1 MKRVG
6 ISSGILKVVL
16 AMLAT
21 AVLLTTFAQA
31 QVDTGSI
38 TGTVTDP
45 SGAVVNGAKVTLTN
59 VGTGIALS
67 TTTGGDGVFKFSP
80 VRIGTYKI
88 DASFQGFKTVTQN
101 DVKVDVGSNVL
112 LNFTMTAG
120 STSETVEVTAAAPV
134 LQTQDASVGQVIDQ
148 RSVNDLPLNGRNFT
162 FLAQLVQG
170 VNSPQSDTRGN
181 ASTGAFS
188 ANGFRPAQNNY
199 MLDGVDNNSDTVDFL
214 NGTNFVVLPP
224 VDAIQEFK
232 VQTTDFSAEYGRS
245 GAAVLNATIKS
256 GTNQFH
262 GDVWE
267 FFRNDKLD
275 AADYFEHTQ
284 NAAGQWQTQKGELRQ
299 NQYGFTIGGPVAI
312 PHVFNGRNK
321 VFFFGD
327 YEGLR
332 RRQGTIQTGSV
343 PTVAERNSGYANLQD
358 LITGQSGTT
367 HDLLCVSACNTPNQV
382 LRSMPL
388 GTVFDPSTTR
398 AVTKGQVD
406 PISGF
411 LATGNGFV
419 RDPFGT
425 CAAST
430 AAFSLAGCG
439 LNILPGGRL
448 DPNAISL
455 LKLYPAPT
463 SGSLFSNYTNSPVL
477 RENKQSFD
485 TRLDLDFTQK
495 DQLFFRFSLADDPQL
510 IPSIFGGVADGGGFF
525 QGNQTALAQQSALVW
540 THTIS
545 PTTVNVARVGLNYL
559 HTTRNIP
566 EANDLSNVPGTFNI
580 AGIPQVH
587 ENGGLPAF
595 GINGLQTLGGNS
607 FLPSD
612 EVSSTI
618 QVNDDFTKIY
628 GKHTFKM
635 GFEYQHVKFSTL
647 QPPWSRGQF
656 NFDGTYTDVPNVGGG
671 STGRAQF
678 LLTPTAN
685 TVPCGLGSSTPCP
698 YVGGPNNEFAS
709 NISLSDNGKNY
720 YGNYL
725 QDDWKVSSNLT
736 LNLGLR
742 WDFFG
747 LVYDHFGKQANFVPF
762 GPPGGSPLYLIPP
775 SSGAYQ
781 LSTNSSCACTTSFNN
796 LLAQDGIGLAITKQ
810 YGKGLGTSQTT
821 NFAPR
826 FGFAY
831 QLSPKLVVRG
841 GAGMFYNGF
850 ENRGYSPNLGENYPF
865 QFDFQYQQKN
875 DSTPINNFA
884 GCSAATPTGGPTL
897 ETGFAC
903 IPLDPLAVNAQGLQ
917 LRGIQFAYQTPYSIG
932 DNLTIQYQLTP
943 SMSVQ
948 AAYVGTFGRHLEV
961 FPGSNN
967 PTALLPPNTTLT
979 GSRLLAGQ
987 PGGPLPASRGGLPF
1001 PDFGQNASYA
1011 TTEGSS
1017 YYHGLQTSVEKK
1029 FSTGLNFLFAYTY
1042 SKVRSDA
1049 LDLLN
1054 GFAGNGYR
1062 APYVPGMG
1070 IHADYGLAN
1079 FDIRNVVHFSGSYEL
1094 PFGKGKRFMGNA
1106 SGVSNGLLGGWALVW
1121 ATTLQ
1126 GGQPFK
1132 LDCPS
1137 ATTSGTN
1144 CYAFVVPGQNP
1155 RTSFQKTADGNV
1167 RMLNPAA
1174 FAQPCFL
1181 GSPGAPTGCVNIP
1194 GTGVLGGAEPS
1205 QIEGPGF
1212 HRLDLSLFKNF
1223 QLTERARLEFR
1234 SEIFNVFNH
1243 PNFNYPG
1250 FGGNGVVAV
1259 SGANNFKD
1267 STFGEIGSTRDAPYD
1282 SREIQ
1287 FALKLYF

>member
-1 MKRVG
+1 MRRVG
-6 ISSGILKVVL
+6 ISSCTLKALL
-16 AMLAT
+16 AMLVT
-21 AVLLTTFAQA
+21 ALLLTTVAQA

-38 TGTVTDP
+38 IGTISDP

-80 VRIGTYKI
+80 VRIGTYKV
-88 DASFQGFKTVTQN
+88 DAAFQGFKTASQT
-101 DVKVDVGSNVL
+101 DVKVDVGANVVV
-112 LNFTMTAG
+112 NFTMTAG

-312 PHVFNGRNK
+312 PHVFDGHNK

-332 RRQGTIQTGSV
+332 RRQGTVQTGSV
-343 PTVAERNSGYANLQD
+343 PTVAERNSGYTDFSD
-358 LITGQSGTT
+358 LITGQSGTST
-367 HDLLCVSACNTPNQV
+367 DALGRTFPKGTIFDPATTRCVSNCTSSPVYA
-382 LRSMPL
+382 
-388 GTVFDPSTTR
+388 
-398 AVTKGQVD
+398 
-406 PISGF
+406 
-411 LATGNGFV
+411 
-419 RDPFGT
+419 RDPFPG
-425 CAAST
+425 
-430 AAFSLAGCG
+430 
-439 LNILPGGRL
+439 NIIPANRL
-448 DPNAISL
+448 DPNAVAL

-463 SGSLFSNYTNSPVL
+463 SGALFSNYTASPVL
-477 RENKQSFD
+477 VENRQSFD

-510 IPSIFGGVADGGGFF
+510 IPSIFGGEADGGGFF
-525 QGNQTALAQQSALVW
+525 QGNQTAIAQQSALVW

-566 EANDLSNVPGTFNI
+566 EANNLSNLPGTFNI

-671 STGRAQF
+671 NTGRAQF
-678 LLTPTAN
+678 LLTPTAATGPG
-685 TVPCGLGSSTPCP
+685 TVN

-725 QDDWKVSSNLT
+725 QDDWKVSSRLT

-742 WDFFG
+742 WDYFG
-747 LVYDHFGKQANFVPF
+747 LVYDHYGKQANFVPS

-775 SSGAYQ
+775 SAGAYQ
-781 LSTNSSCACTTSFNN
+781 LSSSFTS
-796 LLAQDGIGLAITKQ
+796 LLQQDGISLAITKQ
-810 YGKGLGTSQTT
+810 YGKGLGTSQTA

-831 QLSPKLVVRG
+831 QVTPKLVVRG

-865 QFDFQYQQKN
+865 QFSFQFQQKN
-875 DSTPINNFA
+875 DATPINEFA

-903 IPLDPLAVNAQGLQ
+903 IPLDPLTVNASGLQ

-961 FPGSNN
+961 FPGSNE
-967 PTALLPPNTTLT
+967 PTRLLPRNTTLT
-979 GSRLLAGQ
+979 GS
-987 PGGPLPASRGGLPF
+987 GGLPAIQGGLPF
-1001 PDFGQNASYA
+1001 RDFAQGASYA

-1029 FSTGLNFLFAYTY
+1029 FSTGLSFLLAYTY

-1054 GFAGNGYR
+1054 GFSGGGYR
-1062 APYVPGMG
+1062 APYVAGIG

-1094 PFGKGKRFMGNA
+1094 PFGKGKRFMGDA
-1106 SGVSNGLLGGWALVW
+1106 TGVSNGLLGGWALVW

-1132 LDCPS
+1132 LDCPTAGNGFG
-1137 ATTSGTN
+1137 ATAAGVG
-1144 CYAFVVPGQNP
+1144 CYSFVVPGQNP
-1155 RTSFQKTADGNV
+1155 RTSLRKTPQGNV
-1167 RMLNPAA
+1167 AMLNPAA
-1174 FAQPCFL
+1174 FAQPCEV
-1181 GSPGAPTGCVNIP
+1181 GSPGTPAGCVNIP
-1194 GTGVLGGAEPS
+1194 GVGALGGPEPS

-1234 SEIFNVFNH
+1234 SEVFNVFNH

-1250 FGGNGVVAV
+1250 FGGNGVVAI
-1259 SGANNFKD
+1259 SG
-1267 STFGEIGSTRDAPYD
+1267 STDFTNPSAFGQIGSTRDAPYD

>member
-6 ISSGILKVVL
+6 ISSCTLKAVL
-16 AMLAT
+16 AMLVT
-21 AVLLTTFAQA
+21 AVLLATVAQA

-38 TGTVTDP
+38 TGTITDP

-101 DVKVDVGSNVL
+101 DVKVDVGANVL

-299 NQYGFTIGGPVAI
+299 NQYGFTIGGPVVV
-312 PHVFNGRNK
+312 PHVFDGRNK

-343 PTVAERNSGYANLQD
+343 PTVAERNSGYTDFSD
-358 LITGQSGTT
+358 LITGQSGTST
-367 HDLLCVSACNTPNQV
+367 DALNRVFPKGTIFDPATTRCVSNC
-382 LRSMPL
+382 
-388 GTVFDPSTTR
+388 TTSPVY
-398 AVTKGQVD
+398 A
-406 PISGF
+406 
-411 LATGNGFV
+411 
-419 RDPFGT
+419 RDPFPG
-425 CAAST
+425 
-430 AAFSLAGCG
+430 
-439 LNILPGGRL
+439 NIIPLGRL
-448 DPNAISL
+448 DTNAVAL
-455 LKLYPAPT
+455 LNLYPLPT
-463 SGSLFSNYTNSPVL
+463 SSGLFSNYTASPVL
-477 RENKQSFD
+477 RENRQSFD

-495 DQLFFRFSLADDPQL
+495 DQIFYRFSLADDPQL

-566 EANDLSNVPGTFNI
+566 EANNLGGLPGSFGI
-580 AGIPQVH
+580 LGIPQVH

-671 STGRAQF
+671 NTGRAQF

-685 TVPCGLGSSTPCP
+685 TVPCGLPTTCP
-698 YVGGPNNEFAS
+698 VVGGPNNEFAS

-720 YGNYL
+720 YGNYI

-775 SSGAYQ
+775 SAGAFQ
-781 LSTNSSCACTTSFNN
+781 LSTNSTCACPTSFNN

-865 QFDFQYQQKN
+865 QFSFQFQQKN
-875 DSTPINNFA
+875 DSTPINQFA
-884 GCSAATPTGGPTL
+884 GCSAATASGGPTL

-903 IPLDPLAVNAQGLQ
+903 IPLDPLTVNAQGLQ

-967 PTALLPPNTTLT
+967 PTALLPPNATLT
-979 GSRLLAGQ
+979 GSRILAGQ
-987 PGGPLPASRGGLPF
+987 PGGPVPASQGGLPF

-1011 TTEGSS
+1011 TTQGSS

-1062 APYVPGMG
+1062 GAYVPGMG

-1094 PFGKGKRFMGNA
+1094 PFGKGKRFMGDA
-1106 SGVSNGLLGGWALVW
+1106 SGVRNGLLGGWALVW

-1132 LDCPS
+1132 IDCPS

-1155 RTSFQKTADGNV
+1155 RTSFHKTADGNV
-1167 RMLNPAA
+1167 GMLNAAA
-1174 FAQPCFL
+1174 FAQPCEL
-1181 GSPGAPTGCVNIP
+1181 GRPGTPTGCVNIP
-1194 GTGVLGGAEPS
+1194 GTGVLGGPEPS

-1212 HRLDLSLFKNF
+1212 HRLDFSLFKNF
-1223 QLTERARLEFR
+1223 QVTERARLEFR

-1259 SGANNFKD
+1259 SGANNFNN